1 MARLRIQ
8 HGGGGYKHAW
18 LQPLACHLPSSHGLT
33 LTQGGVLVF
42 SLLEAPRSASEGGV
56 GVSLLEAPR
65 SASEGG
71 VGRGKGP
78 YSTVLAGWS
87 GGTLEVPV

>member
-1 MARLRIQ
+1 MVAWLRIQ
-8 HGGGGYKHAW
+8 HGGGGYKHDW
-18 LQPLACHLPSSHGLT
+18 YLLPRVICHRRLGCRSSKGAV
-33 LTQGGVLVF
+33 GV

-71 VGRGKGP
+71 VGWGKGP

-87 GGTLEVPV
+87 GGTLEMPV

>member
-1 MARLRIQ
+1 MVAAIGMSFAIVAWADT
-8 HGGGGYKHAW
+8 HPGGG
-18 LQPLACHLPSSHGLT
+18 S
-33 LTQGGVLVF
+33 GV
-42 SLLEAPRSASEGGV
+42 SPLEAPRSASEGGV